1 MAKYEIAI
9 EYKSA
14 PVTRPIVHQTVGAAV
29 HTRPELTEVIL
40 RCPSATKAARDAVV
54 KYNDEEPPLK
64 NRAGRSVR
72 VTLAVG
78 PAKE

>member
-14 PVTRPIVHQTVGAAV
+14 RVTRPIVQQTVGAAV
-29 HTRPELTEVIL
+29 HTRSEVKEVLL
-40 RCPSATKAARDAVV
+40 RCTSATKTAWNAVND
-54 KYNDEEPPLK
+54 YNDARAPLK
-64 NRAGRSVR
+64 NRSGKSVR

-78 PAKE
+78 PVKG

>member
-14 PVTRPIVHQTVGAAV
+14 HVTRPIVQQTVGAAV
-29 HTRPELTEVIL
+29 HAGRDVREVIL
-40 RCPSATKAARDAVV
+40 RCPSVARTAREAADDYNNAAAT
-54 KYNDEEPPLK
+54 LK
-64 NRAGRSVR
+64 NRAGKSVR

-78 PAKE
+78 PVKG

>member
-14 PVTRPIVHQTVGAAV
+14 HVTRPVVQQIIGAAV
-29 HTRPELTEVIL
+29 HTRTEVREVIL
-40 RCPSATKAARDAVV
+40 RCPSATRAALSAVDD
-54 KYNDEEPPLK
+54 YNDAAAALK
-64 NRAGRSVR
+64 NRTGRNVR

-78 PAKE
+78 PVKD

>member
-14 PVTRPIVHQTVGAAV
+14 HVTRPIVQQTVGAAV
-29 HTRPELTEVIL
+29 HARREIREVIL
-40 RCPSATKAARDAVV
+40 RCPNATKTATDAV
-54 KYNDEEPPLK
+54 NDFNDTGAALK
-64 NRAGRSVR
+64 NRSGKSVR

-78 PAKE
+78 PVKG